1 MNDNNDSKT
10 YDIEAKPKKVKLRD
24 SKLTKTVWLL
34 AWPVIVEMML
44 LTFVGIVDMAMVGR
58 LGPSSIAAVGLGT
71 QIVMIA
77 TSAFAAIRTGTTA
90 LVARHIGAKDEDG
103 ANVIAR
109 QSVTMTIILT
119 VTTFVIFYIFAEGSL
134 KLLGAKPDVVAVG
147 IGYIRWRS
155 FGLVFSLI
163 TMIFTSML
171 RGCGDTKTPMYVNI
185 VINILNPIFNYIF
198 IFGNF
203 GAPKMGVAGAALGT
217 VLSQVV
223 GCILI
228 IKVVMKGDKQIKLTL
243 NDDYRLKKTPVK
255 RILNIGIPAMV
266 EAIFMRFAQIVF
278 TMILTSIGTATY
290 AAHQIAIRAE
300 SLSFMPGWGF
310 GVAATTL
317 IGQNLGA
324 KEPELAEESGY
335 VARNMAILVSSLM
348 GILFFIFPVQFV
360 KFFTDDQEVIKQA
373 AKALR
378 LVAIAQPAMAINLV
392 IAGGLRGAG
401 DTKWVTIITA
411 SSVWLV
417 RLSIAA
423 VGVFYFKLGL
433 IGAWLGMVS
442 DLFIRAI
449 MFSIRYARGK
459 WKLLKV

>member
-119 VTTFVIFYIFAEGSL
+119 VTTFVIFYIFAEGAL
-134 KLLGAKPDVVAVG
+134 NLLGAKTDVVAVG

-266 EAIFMRFAQIVF
+266 EAVFMRFAQIVF